1 MVLTEDGSISDFMLY
16 TLGLRDA
23 LELDEMIQEFID
35 EKPVET
41 PEDYGTYSYEDVL
54 GTSFKLVN
62 PADCYQYDSQYQVWV
77 DKSQDADYMK
87 GLVRQGEDISVVGVV
102 QPAKDANGFVLT
114 SGIAYPAS
122 LTAHV
127 AEKAAESRIVQ
138 DQLARP
144 DVDVLTGDAF
154 GEEKTDTE
162 FDMDS
167 LLTVDTEALEELFQ
181 VDQDALAEEL
191 AGSLDLSGTFS
202 QAGESLDLSGLVDL
216 GAV

>member
-1 MVLTEDGSISDFMLY
+1 
-16 TLGLRDA
+16 
-23 LELDEMIQEFID
+23 MIQEFID

-114 SGIAYPAS
+114 SGIAYP
-122 LTAHV
+122 LPLPPMWRR
-127 AEKAAESRIVQ
+127 KR
-138 DQLARP
+138 R
-144 DVDVLTGDAF
+144 
-154 GEEKTDTE
+154 K
-162 FDMDS
+162 
-167 LLTVDTEALEELFQ
+167 
-181 VDQDALAEEL
+181 
-191 AGSLDLSGTFS
+191 AGSYRISWHGRMWMCLPGTPLAKRRRIQNLTWILCLPWTQKLWKNFFR
-202 QAGESLDLSGLVDL
+202 
-216 GAV
+216 

>member
-1 MVLTEDGSISDFMLY
+1 M
-16 TLGLRDA
+16 
-23 LELDEMIQEFID
+23 
-35 EKPVET
+35 
-41 PEDYGTYSYEDVL
+41 
-54 GTSFKLVN
+54 
-62 PADCYQYDSQYQVWV
+62 
-77 DKSQDADYMK
+77 
-87 GLVRQGEDISVVGVV
+87 GVV

-216 GAV
+216 GAVQVEVPGMPSLSLSGLMENLEIRISEDSLRQH